1 MVEHFND
8 TDFAEKAIEA
18 SKTKPVLIDFYANWC
33 GPCQIQAPILEDV
46 FDEIGDKAVI
56 AKVNVEE
63 AITVAQEFGVMSI
76 PTLIIFKNGQPVK
89 KFNGLQL
96 ADDLIAELQEQMK

>member
-18 SKTKPVLIDFYANWC
+18 SKIKPVLIDFYANWC

-46 FDEIGDKAVI
+46 VDEIGDKAVI

-63 AITVAQEFGVMSI
+63 AIAVAQEFGVMSI
-76 PTLIIFKNGQPVK
+76 PTLIIFKNGQAVK

-96 ADDLIAELQEQMK
+96 ADDLIAELQEQIK